1 MLEQM
6 QTKDSKAIWK
16 LQYKGSLLVEYA
28 IILGL
33 AAIFLVFNGFF
44 DPIGDKAEKNA
55 KAVNKDAYVYGGVP
69 KGSVTQ
75 TPDGTT
81 APPHS
86 SNGQIITGTSS
97 GSGSPGDNSQPNIQ
111 FASNGKD
118 EIWSTN
124 VKDKIGAPKGQGQG
138 VIKYFSTNELLSF
151 DSEAK
156 GKYRIFFNTD
166 ATKKTTNIENDK
178 VYLPV
183 YKNDNNHNK
192 GKIDFGSLQIQVIT
206 YKYDNQKK
214 LIIEVLRPSGI
225 DQADIDQDGYFPIGD
240 VELSIVEPCYVA
252 FNFRGDNSEITGMKG
267 GDRMERFIHDYMK
280 IVKI

>member
-81 APPHS
+81 APTHS

-97 GSGSPGDNSQPNIQ
+97 GSGSPGDISQPNIQ
-111 FASNGKD
+111 FTYDKSGD
-118 EIWSTN
+118 IWSTTE
-124 VKDKIGAPKGQGQG
+124 KKKIKPPKGQGQG
-138 VIKYFSTNELLSF
+138 NIKYFSPNETFSF

-166 ATKKTTNIENDK
+166 AKKETTNKKEGK

-183 YKNDNNHNK
+183 GENDVK
-192 GKIDFGSLQIQVIT
+192 DFGSL
-206 YKYDNQKK
+206 
-214 LIIEVLRPSGI
+214 
-225 DQADIDQDGYFPIGD
+225 
-240 VELSIVEPCYVA
+240 
-252 FNFRGDNSEITGMKG
+252 EIH
-267 GDRMERFIHDYMK
+267 IY
-280 IVKI
+280 IC